1 MRSSDDPLYLA
12 KALYE
17 RPVTRERTEEMRGLL
32 DRSAAETAAYTAV
45 TDLCRY
51 LNRWDDKGPA
61 ELDRFEA
68 VVQRALE
75 HNPQFYLAYYALGF
89 LRRARGR
96 HQEALAAFEETIKYA
111 PPTFSRVYAQKGEQ
125 LLYLGRFSESIAEV
139 NRALEINPNSK
150 VRGYF
155 YWVLGRAH
163 FFQEDYETAI
173 HWLQRSNRAW
183 PEVWYNRA
191 YLVAAH
197 ALLNQ
202 VAAARRV
209 LRALDKGFGDS
220 DFTLARVVRYEE
232 DATPCDTPAVRAGR
246 ERFHNG
252 LQRAGM
258 ASGLP
263 GDPTTPPR
271 RRAF

>member
-1 MRSSDDPLYLA
+1 MRSRDDPLARA

-51 LNRWDDKGPA
+51 LNRWDDKGP
-61 ELDRFEA
+61 EVLDHFEP
-68 VVQRALE
+68 VVRRALDF
-75 HNPQFYLAYYALGF
+75 NSGFYLAHYARGF

-96 HQEALAAFEETIKYA
+96 HQEALDAFEETIKYA
-111 PPTFSRVYAQKGEQ
+111 PPTFARVHAQKGEQ

-139 NRALEINPNSK
+139 NRALQINPNSK

-155 YWVLGRAH
+155 YWVIGRAH

-173 HWLQRSNRAW
+173 HWLQRSIRAW

-209 LRALDKGFGDS
+209 LRAFEKQFPDYD
-220 DFTLARVVRYEE
+220 LARVVRNEE

-246 ERFHNG
+246 ERFHEG
-252 LQRAGM
+252 LRLA
-258 ASGLP
+258 GLP
-263 GDPTTPPR
+263 GDPIVPPP
-271 RRAF
+271 